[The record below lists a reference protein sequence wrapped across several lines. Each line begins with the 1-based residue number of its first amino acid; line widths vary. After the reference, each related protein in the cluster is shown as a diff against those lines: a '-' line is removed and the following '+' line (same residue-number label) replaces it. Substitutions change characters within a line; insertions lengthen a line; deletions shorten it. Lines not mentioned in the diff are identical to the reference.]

1 MEEELDETTEDQT
14 TGTTTDISESASE
27 PTTGTPVSTSEEK
40 DAYDPRKDAPRN
52 TFCAWDFV

>member
-14 TGTTTDISESASE
+14 TDTATGTSEPVSES
-27 PTTGTPVSTSEEK
+27 VSTPEEK
-40 DAYDPRKDAPRN
+40 DDYDPRKDAPRN